1 MPTVIPITSLADDPR
16 LLAYANQRDA
26 HLRAAHLREEGAEG
40 AGSAQAVPESGE
52 PGLLIAEGE
61 LVVRILLGSV
71 YEVRSLLLRTGNEQ
85 KFERDLHQA
94 EARSGTPI
102 PVFTTSQEVLDGIV
116 GFHVHRGILGCGAR
130 AKSKSQMARWQIGKW
145 QTEGGGG
152 GVDDAGWSE
161 EGLIASARTLV
172 LLEDLSNHDNVG
184 GIFRNI
190 GCLCPV
196 ERTAALLSPRCCDP
210 LYRKSIRVSMG
221 HALRVPFVQSADWN
235 ATLGRV
241 ERAGFTIAA
250 MVTGEGAVPIGEVA
264 WPERVALVMGAEGP
278 GLRRETIDRCSLRVR
293 IPMAPGTDSLN
304 VAMATGI
311 AMSWMRLV

>member
-16 LLAYANQRDA
+16 LLPYANQRDA
-26 HLRAAHLREEGAEG
+26 HLRAAHLRDGEGREGGEEAAE
-40 AGSAQAVPESGE
+40 SAQLGPKSSE

-61 LVVRILLGSV
+61 LVVRMLLASV
-71 YEVRSLLLRTGNEQ
+71 YEVRSLLLREGNEQ
-85 KFERDLHQA
+85 KFERDLH
-94 EARSGTPI
+94 ELEVRTGVST

-116 GFHVHRGILGCGAR
+116 GFHVHRGVLGCGERKRSAN
-130 AKSKSQMARWQIGKW
+130 
-145 QTEGGGG
+145 
-152 GVDDAGWSE
+152 SE
-161 EGLIASARTLV
+161 QRGATRGTDLSGDSIWNEDGLIASARTLV

-196 ERTAALLSPRCCDP
+196 ERTAVLLSPRCCDP

-221 HALRVPFVQSADWN
+221 HALRVPFARVEDWR
-235 ATLGRV
+235 ATLERV

-250 MVTGEGAVPIGEVA
+250 METGEGAVPIGKVA

-278 GLRRETIDRCSLRVR
+278 GLRKETIARAGLRVR
-293 IPMAPGTDSLN
+293 IPMASGADSLN
-304 VAMATGI
+304 VAMAAGI

>member
-16 LLAYANQRDA
+16 LLPYANQRDA
-26 HLRAAHLREEGAEG
+26 HLRAAHLRDGEGREGGEEG
-40 AGSAQAVPESGE
+40 PESAHAGPTSAE

-61 LVVRILLGSV
+61 LVVRMLLSSA
-71 YEVRSLLLRTGNEQ
+71 YEVRSLLLRTGNEK
-85 KFERDLHQA
+85 KFERDLDEL
-94 EARSGTPI
+94 EARTGVST

-116 GFHVHRGILGCGAR
+116 GFHVHRGVLGCGERKRRSNSEQRGATGGR
-130 AKSKSQMARWQIGKW
+130 DLGRDVMWDEGEMIG
-145 QTEGGGG
+145 
-152 GVDDAGWSE
+152 
-161 EGLIASARTLV
+161 SARTLL

-221 HALRVPFVQSADWN
+221 HALRVPFVQSEDWN
-235 ATLGRV
+235 ATLEKV
-241 ERAGFTIAA
+241 EGGGFTLTA
-250 MVTGEGAVPIGEVA
+250 MMTGAGAVPIAEVA
-264 WPERVALVMGAEGP
+264 WPERVALVLGAEGP
-278 GLRRETIDRCSLRVR
+278 GLRKETIDRCSLRVR

-304 VAMATGI
+304 VAMAAGI